1 MVPIYEYE
9 CECGY
14 VFDELVES
22 PKKSKKVVCPS
33 CGSRKVKIKISTF
46 LRTARCNECAKC
58 SGCSR
63 GGKKCEMK

>member
-1 MVPIYEYE
+1 MPIYEYR

-46 LRTARCNECAKC
+46 LRTAKCGECTKC
-58 SGCSR
+58 SGCR
-63 GGKKCEMK
+63 AGAARRENE